1 MKMSCDNIIATS
13 ATQVRVKL
21 NKEVIDQ
28 YHEDL
33 DAGAIFP
40 PISVFRED
48 GSESYWL
55 GDGFHRL
62 FAAIHAGHEEI
73 DVEVHEGG
81 KHEAL
86 IYALGANAG
95 HGLRRT
101 NADKRNAVK
110 IALADPAIS
119 QLSQQ
124 EIADICRVERHTVS
138 RISRRE
144 LLDNNSNNENNGTKF
159 HEPEENKPENVR
171 PTKPE
176 PTQEEHDRREFR
188 EALAMIRVLPYGG
201 AEGYQRLN
209 LSGDMKEINDVIDW
223 LTEVLEE
230 HVRCQHQETDMNDG
244 GIRIGS

>member
-1 MKMSCDNIIATS
+1 MKLATDNIEATK
-13 ATQVRVKL
+13 ATQVRTKL
-21 NKEVIDQ
+21 HKDVIEA
-28 YHEDL
+28 YCEDMKHG
-33 DAGAIFP
+33 DIFP
-40 PISVFRED
+40 PIICFAEKD
-48 GSESYWL
+48 SERYIL
-55 GDGFHRL
+55 ADGFQRL
-62 FAAIHAGHEEI
+62 FAVQQAGKTEI
-73 DVEVHEGG
+73 EVELHEGG
-81 KHEAL
+81 PLEAL
-86 IYALGANAG
+86 LFALGANAG

-110 IALADPAIS
+110 MALKNPEIS
-119 QLSQQ
+119 QYTQQ
-124 EIADICRVERHTVS
+124 EIADICRVERHMVS
-138 RISRRE
+138 RISRRD
-144 LLDNNSNNENNGTKF
+144 LLDENGNNGNNGTKF

-230 HVRCQHQETDMNDG
+230 HVRCQHQETDNQG
-244 GIRIGS
+244 GGSQSGS